1 VNDTKTPHEPTIR
14 ATPDGKGVV
23 VDDLDEYVTAVIGLP
38 PENFNATLRRA
49 HKLLQAAGAL
59 VYDAPELEQMTDEKN
74 EQIRDTL
81 LLASYAAD
89 SDLLGKRGANPLAF
103 VQRAKQ
109 VVSWCK
115 RPLAAATP
123 LEELKNKAQEIA
135 RQVAKRLFPN
145 EGFVLLVFNTEAPGH
160 VTWTTSATRAEAIEE
175 LEKSLADIKADLRAR
190 KAGAS

>member
-1 VNDTKTPHEPTIR
+1 MTDKTTPHEPTIR
-14 ATPDGKGVV
+14 ATPGGKGVLI
-23 VDDLDEYVTAVIGLP
+23 DDLDAYATAIIGLP
-38 PENFNATLRRA
+38 PDHFNETLRGA

-74 EQIRDTL
+74 EQLRDTL
-81 LLASYAAD
+81 LVAALAASY
-89 SDLLGKRGANPLAF
+89 DLLGKRGENPLAF

-109 VVSWCK
+109 VVAWCK

-175 LEKSLADIKADLRAR
+175 LEKSLADIKSDLRAR
-190 KAGAS
+190 RATSS